1 MKNKGIKIGVVFLLL
16 FALLSVAGCQ
26 QEDVVIV
33 GAASGQPGPTSGQL
47 RISFAPVSSSASIK
61 LSPNITINDLSLS
74 ADMSFTVTNTDT
86 NATTVLTGVVID
98 ADPAF
103 THAEFDAN
111 GSALSTTRVS
121 LLIPYTLEPGNYK
134 VTAVTGSVKYPSSSG
149 TSVKDLSLARD
160 GDGLNITFT
169 IAAPELTPTPEP
181 TATPT
186 VEPTATPT
194 AEPTATPTAEPT
206 ATPTAEPTATP
217 TAEPTATPTAE
228 PTATPTAEPTAT
240 PTAEPTA
247 TPTAEPTATP
257 TAAPTAVPT
266 AVPTAT
272 PSPTNHPKT
281 GDDFAPALWLTLC
294 AGSLAALALLLKK
307 RHI

>member
-26 QEDVVIV
+26 YEDVVIV
-33 GAASGQPGPTSGQL
+33 GAESGQPGPTSGQL

-111 GSALSTTRVS
+111 GSALSTTRIS

-134 VTAVTGSVKYPSSSG
+134 VTGYVNYLSREGATSDKIRLSSDVS
-149 TSVKDLSLARD
+149 
-160 GDGLNITFT
+160 NTFT

-194 AEPTATPTAEPT
+194 V
-206 ATPTAEPTATP
+206 EPTATP

>member
-1 MKNKGIKIGVVFLLL
+1 MKNKGIKIGVVFILL

-26 QEDVVIV
+26 YEDVVIV
-33 GAASGQPGPTSGQL
+33 GAASGQPGPTKGQL
-47 RISFAPVSSSASIK
+47 RIGFTLFVSKGSSTQPSRD
-61 LSPNITINDLSLS
+61 ITINDLSLS
-74 ADMSFTVTNTDT
+74 ADTSFTVTNTDT
-86 NATTVLTGVVID
+86 NATTVLKDVVID
-98 ADPAF
+98 TDPTF
-103 THAEFDAN
+103 TYVNFDEDDDILPA
-111 GSALSTTRVS
+111 STRVS
-121 LLIPYTLEPGNYK
+121 ILISYTLEPGNYK

-149 TSVKDLSLARD
+149 TSVKDLSVARD
-160 GDGLNITFT
+160 GDGLNTTFT
-169 IAAPELTPTPEP
+169 IAAPELTPTPEPMATPTAEP

-206 ATPTAEPTATP
+206 ATPTT
-217 TAEPTATPTAE
+217 
-228 PTATPTAEPTAT
+228 EPTAT

>member
-1 MKNKGIKIGVVFLLL
+1 MKNKGIKIGVVFILL

-33 GAASGQPGPTSGQL
+33 GVEPGQPGPTSGQL

-134 VTAVTGSVKYPSSSG
+134 VTAVTGSINFLSHDKAGNDIAASHSLSS
-149 TSVKDLSLARD
+149 VSLANE
-160 GDGLNITFT
+160 GIKNTFT
-169 IAAPELTPTPEP
+169 IAVPELTPTP
-181 TATPT
+181 
-186 VEPTATPT
+186 
-194 AEPTATPTAEPT
+194 
-206 ATPTAEPTATP
+206 
-217 TAEPTATPTAE
+217 E

>member
-1 MKNKGIKIGVVFLLL
+1 MKNKGIKIGVVFILL

-26 QEDVVIV
+26 YEDVVIV
-33 GAASGQPGPTSGQL
+33 GAESGQPGPTSGQL
-47 RISFAPVSSSASIK
+47 RIGFVLIVSKGSSTQPSRD
-61 LSPNITINDLSLS
+61 ITINDLSLT
-74 ADMSFTVTNTDT
+74 DDTSFTVTNTDT
-86 NATTVLTGVVID
+86 GDTTVLTGAVID
-98 ADPAF
+98 TNPTF
-103 THAEFDAN
+103 TYVNFDEDDN
-111 GSALSTTRVS
+111 ILPDSTRVS
-121 LLIPYTLEPGNYK
+121 ILISYTLEPGNYE
-134 VTAVTGSVKYPSSSG
+134 VTDATGYVNY
-149 TSVKDLSLARD
+149 LSREGATRD
-160 GDGLNITFT
+160 KIRLSNNVSNTFT

-186 VEPTATPT
+186 V
-194 AEPTATPTAEPT
+194 EPT

-281 GDDFAPALWLTLC
+281 GDDFVPALWLTLC

>member
-1 MKNKGIKIGVVFLLL
+1 MKNKGIKIGVVFILL

-26 QEDVVIV
+26 YDDVVIV
-33 GAASGQPGPTSGQL
+33 GAESGQPGPTKGQL
-47 RISFAPVSSSASIK
+47 RIGFTLFVPKGNSTQPSRD
-61 LSPNITINDLSLS
+61 ITINDLSLS
-74 ADMSFTVTNTDT
+74 ADTSFTVTNTDT
-86 NATTVLTGVVID
+86 GDTTVLTGAVID
-98 ADPAF
+98 TDPTF
-103 THAEFDAN
+103 TYVNFDEDDDILPA
-111 GSALSTTRVS
+111 STRVS
-121 LLIPYTLEPGNYK
+121 ILISYTLEPGNYK

-149 TSVKDLSLARD
+149 TSVKDLSVARD
-160 GDGLNITFT
+160 GDGLNTTFT
-169 IAAPELTPTPEP
+169 IAAPELTPTPTPTVEP

-217 TAEPTATPTAE
+217 TA
-228 PTATPTAEPTAT
+228 
-240 PTAEPTA
+240 
-247 TPTAEPTATP
+247 
-257 TAAPTAVPT
+257 APTAVPT
-266 AVPTAT
+266 AAPTAT

>member
-33 GAASGQPGPTSGQL
+33 GVEPGQPGPTKGQL

-98 ADPAF
+98 VDPAF

-111 GSALSTTRVS
+111 GSALSTTRIS

-240 PTAEPTA
+240 PTA
-247 TPTAEPTATP
+247 
-257 TAAPTAVPT
+257 APTAVPT

>member
-1 MKNKGIKIGVVFLLL
+1 MKNKGIKIGVVFILL

-33 GAASGQPGPTSGQL
+33 GAESGQPGPTSGQL
-47 RISFAPVSSSASIK
+47 RIGFTLLVSKGASTQP
-61 LSPNITINDLSLS
+61 SRDITINNLSLS
-74 ADMSFTVTNTDT
+74 ADTSFTVTNTDT
-86 NATTVLTGVVID
+86 GDTTVLTGAVID
-98 ADPAF
+98 TDPTF
-103 THAEFDAN
+103 TYVNFDEDDDILPA
-111 GSALSTTRVS
+111 STRVS
-121 LLIPYTLEPGNYK
+121 ILIPYTLEPGNYK
-134 VTAVTGSVKYPSSSG
+134 VTAVTGSINFLSHDKAGNDIAASHSLSS
-149 TSVKDLSLARD
+149 VSLANE
-160 GDGLNITFT
+160 GIKNTFT
-169 IAAPELTPTPEP
+169 IAVPELTPTP
-181 TATPT
+181 
-186 VEPTATPT
+186 
-194 AEPTATPTAEPT
+194 EPT

>member
-1 MKNKGIKIGVVFLLL
+1 MKNKGIKIGVVFILL

-33 GAASGQPGPTSGQL
+33 GAESGQPGPTSGQL
-47 RISFAPVSSSASIK
+47 RISFAPVSSSASIE

-74 ADMSFTVTNTDT
+74 TDKSFTVTNTDT
-86 NATTVLTGVVID
+86 NATTVLTNVVID
-98 ADPAF
+98 TDPAF

-111 GSALSTTRVS
+111 GSALSTTRIS

-149 TSVKDLSLARD
+149 TSVKDLDVARD
-160 GDGLNITFT
+160 GDGLNTTFT

-186 VEPTATPT
+186 V
-194 AEPTATPTAEPT
+194 
-206 ATPTAEPTATP
+206 
-217 TAEPTATPTAE
+217 EPTATPTAE

>member
-1 MKNKGIKIGVVFLLL
+1 MKNKGIKIGVVFILL

-26 QEDVVIV
+26 YDDVVIV

-47 RISFAPVSSSASIK
+47 RISFAPVSSSASIE

-74 ADMSFTVTNTDT
+74 TDKSFTVTNTDT
-86 NATTVLTGVVID
+86 NATTVLTNVVID
-98 ADPAF
+98 TDPAF

-111 GSALSTTRVS
+111 GKALSTTRVS
-121 LLIPYTLEPGNYK
+121 LLVSYALEPGNYE
-134 VTAVTGSVKYPSSSG
+134 VTDVKGSINF
-149 TSVKDLSLARD
+149 LSLDNAGNDIAARSLLYL
-160 GDGLNITFT
+160 GKEENGIMNTFT
-169 IAAPELTPTPEP
+169 IAAPELTPTP
-181 TATPT
+181 
-186 VEPTATPT
+186 
-194 AEPTATPTAEPT
+194 EPT

-266 AVPTAT
+266 SVPTAT

>member
-1 MKNKGIKIGVVFLLL
+1 MKNKGIKIGVVFILL

-26 QEDVVIV
+26 YDDVVIV
-33 GAASGQPGPTSGQL
+33 GVEPGQPGPTSGQL

-111 GSALSTTRVS
+111 GSALSTTRIS

-149 TSVKDLSLARD
+149 TSVKDLSVARD

-206 ATPTAEPTATP
+206 ATPTT
-217 TAEPTATPTAE
+217 
-228 PTATPTAEPTAT
+228 EPTAT

>member
-26 QEDVVIV
+26 YEDVVIV
-33 GAASGQPGPTSGQL
+33 GVEPGQPGPTSGQL

-111 GSALSTTRVS
+111 GSALSTTRIS

-134 VTAVTGSVKYPSSSG
+134 VTAVTGSINFLSHDNAGNDIAASHSP
-149 TSVKDLSLARD
+149 SLANE
-160 GDGLNITFT
+160 GIKNTFT

-194 AEPTATPTAEPT
+194 AE
-206 ATPTAEPTATP
+206 
-217 TAEPTATPTAE
+217 
-228 PTATPTAEPTAT
+228 
-240 PTAEPTA
+240 
-247 TPTAEPTATP
+247 
-257 TAAPTAVPT
+257 PTAVPT

>member
-1 MKNKGIKIGVVFLLL
+1 MKNKGIKIGVVFILL

-33 GAASGQPGPTSGQL
+33 GAEPGQPGPTSGQL

-61 LSPNITINDLSLS
+61 LSQNITINDLSLS

-111 GSALSTTRVS
+111 GSALSTTRIS

-149 TSVKDLSLARD
+149 TSVKDLSVARD
-160 GDGLNITFT
+160 GDGLNTTFT

-186 VEPTATPT
+186 V
-194 AEPTATPTAEPT
+194 EPT

-294 AGSLAALALLLKK
+294 AGSFAALALLLKK

>member
-1 MKNKGIKIGVVFLLL
+1 MKNKGIKIGVVFILL

-47 RISFAPVSSSASIK
+47 RIGFTLLVSKGASTQP
-61 LSPNITINDLSLS
+61 SRDITINNLSLS
-74 ADMSFTVTNTDT
+74 ADTSFTVTNTDT
-86 NATTVLTGVVID
+86 GDTTVLTGAVID
-98 ADPAF
+98 TDPTF
-103 THAEFDAN
+103 TYVNFDEDDDILPA
-111 GSALSTTRVS
+111 STWVS
-121 LLIPYTLEPGNYK
+121 ILIPYTLEPGNYK
-134 VTAVTGSVKYPSSSG
+134 VTAVTGSINFLSHDKAGNDIAASHSP
-149 TSVKDLSLARD
+149 SLANE
-160 GDGLNITFT
+160 GIKNTFT

-186 VEPTATPT
+186 V
-194 AEPTATPTAEPT
+194 
-206 ATPTAEPTATP
+206 
-217 TAEPTATPTAE
+217 EPTATPTAE

>member
-1 MKNKGIKIGVVFLLL
+1 MKNKGIKIGVVFILL

-47 RISFAPVSSSASIK
+47 RISFAPVSSSASIE

-74 ADMSFTVTNTDT
+74 TDKSFTVTNTDT
-86 NATTVLTGVVID
+86 NATTVLTNVVID
-98 ADPAF
+98 TDPAF

-111 GSALSTTRVS
+111 GKALSTTRVS
-121 LLIPYTLEPGNYK
+121 LLVSYALEPGNYE
-134 VTAVTGSVKYPSSSG
+134 VTDVKGSINF
-149 TSVKDLSLARD
+149 LSLDNAGNDIAARSLLYL
-160 GDGLNITFT
+160 GKEENGIMNTFT
-169 IAAPELTPTPEP
+169 IAAPELTPTP
-181 TATPT
+181 
-186 VEPTATPT
+186 
-194 AEPTATPTAEPT
+194 EPT

>member
-1 MKNKGIKIGVVFLLL
+1 MKNKGIKIGVVFVLL

-26 QEDVVIV
+26 QDDVVIV

-47 RISFAPVSSSASIK
+47 RISFSPVVLASENQP
-61 LSPNITINDLSLS
+61 LPNITVNDLTLS
-74 ADMSFTVTNTDT
+74 DDTSFTVTNTDT
-86 NATTVLTGVVID
+86 NATTVLTIVMID
-98 ADPAF
+98 PTATYAQ
-103 THAEFDAN
+103 FDGDTLIA
-111 GSALSTTRVS
+111 SQVS
-121 LLIPYTLEPGNYK
+121 LLISYTLEPGNYE
-134 VTAVTGSVKYPSSSG
+134 VTAVTGSINFLSHDKAGNDIAASHSLSS
-149 TSVKDLSLARD
+149 VSLANE
-160 GDGLNITFT
+160 GIKNTFT

-206 ATPTAEPTATP
+206 ATPTAEPTAT
-217 TAEPTATPTAE
+217 
-228 PTATPTAEPTAT
+228 PTAT

>member
-1 MKNKGIKIGVVFLLL
+1 MKNKGIKIGVVFILL

-26 QEDVVIV
+26 YDDVVIV
-33 GAASGQPGPTSGQL
+33 GAASGQPGPTKGQL
-47 RISFAPVSSSASIK
+47 RIGFTLFVSKGSSTQPSRD
-61 LSPNITINDLSLS
+61 ITINDLSLS
-74 ADMSFTVTNTDT
+74 ADTSFTVTNTDT
-86 NATTVLTGVVID
+86 GDTTVLTGAVID
-98 ADPAF
+98 TDPTF
-103 THAEFDAN
+103 TYVNFDEN
-111 GSALSTTRVS
+111 DDILPDSTRVS
-121 LLIPYTLEPGNYK
+121 ILISYTLEPGNYE
-134 VTAVTGSVKYPSSSG
+134 VTDATGYVNY
-149 TSVKDLSLARD
+149 LSREGATRD
-160 GDGLNITFT
+160 KIRLSNNVSNTFT
-169 IAAPELTPTPEP
+169 IAALTPTPEP

-186 VEPTATPT
+186 V
-194 AEPTATPTAEPT
+194 
-206 ATPTAEPTATP
+206 
-217 TAEPTATPTAE
+217 E

-281 GDDFAPALWLTLC
+281 GDDFAPVLWLTLC
-294 AGSLAALALLLKK
+294 AGSLAALALFLKK

>member
-1 MKNKGIKIGVVFLLL
+1 MKNKGIKIGVVFILL

-33 GAASGQPGPTSGQL
+33 GAASGQPGPTKGQL
-47 RISFAPVSSSASIK
+47 RIGFTLFVSKGSSTQPSRD
-61 LSPNITINDLSLS
+61 ITINDLSLS
-74 ADMSFTVTNTDT
+74 ADTSFTVTNTDT

-98 ADPAF
+98 TDPAF

-149 TSVKDLSLARD
+149 TSVKDLSVARD
-160 GDGLNITFT
+160 GDGLNTTFT

-186 VEPTATPT
+186 V
-194 AEPTATPTAEPT
+194 
-206 ATPTAEPTATP
+206 
-217 TAEPTATPTAE
+217 EPTATPTAE

>member
-1 MKNKGIKIGVVFLLL
+1 MKNKGIKIGVVFILL

-33 GAASGQPGPTSGQL
+33 GVEPGQPGPTSGQL

-86 NATTVLTGVVID
+86 NATTVRTGVVID

-111 GSALSTTRVS
+111 GSALSTTRIS

-134 VTAVTGSVKYPSSSG
+134 VTAVTGSINF
-149 TSVKDLSLARD
+149 LSLDKAGND
-160 GDGLNITFT
+160 IAASHSLSSLPLDKEGIKNTFT

-181 TATPT
+181 A
-186 VEPTATPT
+186 ATPT

-206 ATPTAEPTATP
+206 ATPTAEPTSTP

-228 PTATPTAEPTAT
+228 PTATPTAES
-240 PTAEPTA
+240 
-247 TPTAEPTATP
+247 TATP

>member
-1 MKNKGIKIGVVFLLL
+1 MKNKGIKIGVVFILL

-33 GAASGQPGPTSGQL
+33 GAEPGQPGPTSGQL

-86 NATTVLTGVVID
+86 NATAVLTGVVID

-111 GSALSTTRVS
+111 GSALSTTRIS
-121 LLIPYTLEPGNYK
+121 LLIPYTLEPGNYE

-149 TSVKDLSLARD
+149 TSVENLRLARD
-160 GDGLNITFT
+160 GDGLNTTFT
-169 IAAPELTPTPEP
+169 IAAPELTPTPEPAATPTVEP

-217 TAEPTATPTAE
+217 TAEPTATPT
-228 PTATPTAEPTAT
+228 T
-240 PTAEPTA
+240 
-247 TPTAEPTATP
+247 EPTATP

-294 AGSLAALALLLKK
+294 AGSFAALALLLKK

>member
-1 MKNKGIKIGVVFLLL
+1 MKNKGIKIGVVFILL

-47 RISFAPVSSSASIK
+47 RIGFTLLVSKGASTQP
-61 LSPNITINDLSLS
+61 SRNITINDLSLS
-74 ADMSFTVTNTDT
+74 ADTSFTVTNTDT
-86 NATTVLTGVVID
+86 NATTVLTNVAID
-98 ADPAF
+98 TDPAF
-103 THAEFDAN
+103 THVEFDAN
-111 GSALSTTRVS
+111 GKALSTTRVS
-121 LLIPYTLEPGNYK
+121 LLVSYALEPGNYE
-134 VTAVTGSVKYPSSSG
+134 VTAVTGSINF
-149 TSVKDLSLARD
+149 LSLDNAGND
-160 GDGLNITFT
+160 IAASHSPSLAKEGIKNTFT

-217 TAEPTATPTAE
+217 TAEPTAI
-228 PTATPTAEPTAT
+228 
-240 PTAEPTA
+240 
-247 TPTAEPTATP
+247 PTAEPTATP

-281 GDDFAPALWLTLC
+281 DDDFAPALWLTLC

>member
-1 MKNKGIKIGVVFLLL
+1 MKNKGIKIGVVFILL

-26 QEDVVIV
+26 YDDVVIV
-33 GAASGQPGPTSGQL
+33 GAESGQPGPTSGQL

-121 LLIPYTLEPGNYK
+121 LLIPYTLEPGNYE

-149 TSVKDLSLARD
+149 TSVENLHLARD
-160 GDGLNITFT
+160 GDGLNTTFT
-169 IAAPELTPTPEP
+169 IAAPELTPTPEPAATPTVEP

-217 TAEPTATPTAE
+217 TAEPTATPT
-228 PTATPTAEPTAT
+228 T
-240 PTAEPTA
+240 
-247 TPTAEPTATP
+247 EPTATP

>member
-1 MKNKGIKIGVVFLLL
+1 MKNKGIKIGVVFILL

-26 QEDVVIV
+26 QDDVVIV
-33 GAASGQPGPTSGQL
+33 GAESGQPGPTKGQL
-47 RISFAPVSSSASIK
+47 RISFSPVGSSITAIV
-61 LSPNITINDLSLS
+61 SPNITINNLSLS
-74 ADMSFTVTNTDT
+74 TDMSFTVTNTDT
-86 NATTVLTGVVID
+86 NATTVLKDVVID
-98 ADPAF
+98 TDPTF

-111 GSALSTTRVS
+111 GSVLSTTRVS
-121 LLIPYTLEPGNYK
+121 LLVSYALEPGNYE
-134 VTAVTGSVKYPSSSG
+134 VTAVTGSINF
-149 TSVKDLSLARD
+149 LSLDKAGNDIAASNRLYLAKEEN
-160 GDGLNITFT
+160 GIMNTFT
-169 IAAPELTPTPEP
+169 IAVPELTPTPEP

-186 VEPTATPT
+186 V
-194 AEPTATPTAEPT
+194 
-206 ATPTAEPTATP
+206 EPTATP

>member
-1 MKNKGIKIGVVFLLL
+1 MKNKGIKIGVVFILL

-26 QEDVVIV
+26 YDDVVIV
-33 GAASGQPGPTSGQL
+33 GAASGQPGPTKGQL
-47 RISFAPVSSSASIK
+47 RIGFTLFVSKGSSTQPSRD
-61 LSPNITINDLSLS
+61 ITINDLSLS
-74 ADMSFTVTNTDT
+74 ADTSFTVTNTDT
-86 NATTVLTGVVID
+86 NATTVLKDVVID
-98 ADPAF
+98 TDPTF
-103 THAEFDAN
+103 TYVRFDSN
-111 GSALSTTRVS
+111 GDMEAVRVS
-121 LLIPYTLEPGNYK
+121 LLISYTLEPGNYK

-149 TSVKDLSLARD
+149 TSVKDLSVARD
-160 GDGLNITFT
+160 GDGLNTTFT

-181 TATPT
+181 AATPT

-194 AEPTATPTAEPT
+194 V
-206 ATPTAEPTATP
+206 EPTATP

>member
-26 QEDVVIV
+26 QDDVVIV

-47 RISFAPVSSSASIK
+47 RISFSPKGSALETS

-74 ADMSFTVTNTDT
+74 ADTSFTVTNANGDETILTDVT
-86 NATTVLTGVVID
+86 ID
-98 ADPAF
+98 TDPTF
-103 THAEFDAN
+103 THAEFAN
-111 GSALSTTRVS
+111 GETLPTTRVS
-121 LLIPYTLEPGNYK
+121 LLISYTLEPGNYHVTK
-134 VTAVTGSVKYPSSSG
+134 VKGLINY
-149 TSVKDLSLARD
+149 LSLDDAGND
-160 GDGLNITFT
+160 KAASIKLYLAEEENGITNTFT

-181 TATPT
+181 AATPT

-194 AEPTATPTAEPT
+194 V
-206 ATPTAEPTATP
+206 EPTATP

>member
-26 QEDVVIV
+26 YDDVVIV
-33 GAASGQPGPTSGQL
+33 GAESGQPGPTKGQL
-47 RISFAPVSSSASIK
+47 RIGFTLFVSKGSSAQPSRD
-61 LSPNITINDLSLS
+61 ITINNLSLS
-74 ADMSFTVTNTDT
+74 ADTSFTVTNTDT
-86 NATTVLTGVVID
+86 SDTTVLTGAVID
-98 ADPAF
+98 TDPTF
-103 THAEFDAN
+103 TYVNFDEDDDILPA
-111 GSALSTTRVS
+111 STRVS
-121 LLIPYTLEPGNYK
+121 ILIPYTLEPGNYK
-134 VTAVTGSVKYPSSSG
+134 VTAVTGSINFLSHDNAGNDIAASHSLSS
-149 TSVKDLSLARD
+149 VSLANE
-160 GDGLNITFT
+160 GIKNTFT
-169 IAAPELTPTPEP
+169 IAVPELTPTPEP

-186 VEPTATPT
+186 V
-194 AEPTATPTAEPT
+194 
-206 ATPTAEPTATP
+206 
-217 TAEPTATPTAE
+217 E

>member
-1 MKNKGIKIGVVFLLL
+1 MKNKGIKIGVVFILL

-33 GAASGQPGPTSGQL
+33 GAEPGQPGPTSGQL

-86 NATTVLTGVVID
+86 NATTVLKDVVID
-98 ADPAF
+98 TDPTF

-111 GSALSTTRVS
+111 GSVLSTTRVS
-121 LLIPYTLEPGNYK
+121 LLVSYALEPGNYE
-134 VTAVTGSVKYPSSSG
+134 VTAVTGSINF
-149 TSVKDLSLARD
+149 LSLDDAGNDIAASQRLD
-160 GDGLNITFT
+160 LAKEENGIMNTFT
-169 IAAPELTPTPEP
+169 IAVPELIPTPEP

-186 VEPTATPT
+186 V
-194 AEPTATPTAEPT
+194 
-206 ATPTAEPTATP
+206 
-217 TAEPTATPTAE
+217 EPTATPTAE

>member
-1 MKNKGIKIGVVFLLL
+1 MKNKGIKIGVVFILL

-33 GAASGQPGPTSGQL
+33 GAESGQPGPTSGQL

-74 ADMSFTVTNTDT
+74 TDKSFTVTNTDT
-86 NATTVLTGVVID
+86 GDTTVLTGAVID
-98 ADPAF
+98 TNPTF
-103 THAEFDAN
+103 TYANFD
-111 GSALSTTRVS
+111 GDDDILPDSTRVS
-121 LLIPYTLEPGNYK
+121 ILIPYTLEPGNYK

-160 GDGLNITFT
+160 GDGLNTTFT
-169 IAAPELTPTPEP
+169 IAAPELTPTPES

-240 PTAEPTA
+240 PTA
-247 TPTAEPTATP
+247 
-257 TAAPTAVPT
+257 APTTVPT

>member
-1 MKNKGIKIGVVFLLL
+1 MKNKGIKIGVVFVLL

-33 GAASGQPGPTSGQL
+33 GAESGQPGPTSGQL
-47 RISFAPVSSSASIK
+47 RISFSPVGSSVVIIV
-61 LSPNITINDLSLS
+61 SPNITISNLSLS
-74 ADMSFTVTNTDT
+74 ADTSFTVTNTDT
-86 NATTVLTGVVID
+86 NATTVLKDVVID
-98 ADPAF
+98 TDPTF

-111 GSALSTTRVS
+111 GSVLSTTRVS
-121 LLIPYTLEPGNYK
+121 LLVSYALEPGNYK
-134 VTAVTGSVKYPSSSG
+134 VTAVTGSINF
-149 TSVKDLSLARD
+149 LSLDKAGNDIAASNRLYLAKEEN
-160 GDGLNITFT
+160 GIMNTFT

-186 VEPTATPT
+186 V
-194 AEPTATPTAEPT
+194 EPT

-281 GDDFAPALWLTLC
+281 GDNFAPALWLTLC

>member
-26 QEDVVIV
+26 QDDVVIV
-33 GAASGQPGPTSGQL
+33 GAESGQPGPTSGQL
-47 RISFAPVSSSASIK
+47 RIGFAPLVSKGDSAQPSR
-61 LSPNITINDLSLS
+61 NITINDLSLS
-74 ADMSFTVTNTDT
+74 SDTSFTVTNTDT
-86 NATTVLTGVVID
+86 GDTTVLTGAVID
-98 ADPAF
+98 TDPTF
-103 THAEFDAN
+103 TYVRFDSN
-111 GSALSTTRVS
+111 GDMEAVRVS
-121 LLIPYTLEPGNYK
+121 LLISYTLEPGNYK
-134 VTAVTGSVKYPSSSG
+134 VTAVTGSINFLSHDNAGNDIAASHSP
-149 TSVKDLSLARD
+149 SLANE
-160 GDGLNITFT
+160 GIKNTFT

-181 TATPT
+181 AATPT

-194 AEPTATPTAEPT
+194 V
-206 ATPTAEPTATP
+206 EPTATP

-281 GDDFAPALWLTLC
+281 GDDFSPALWLTLC

>member
-1 MKNKGIKIGVVFLLL
+1 MKNKGIKIGVVFILL

-33 GAASGQPGPTSGQL
+33 GAESGQPGPTSGQL
-47 RISFAPVSSSASIK
+47 RISFAPVSSSASIE

-74 ADMSFTVTNTDT
+74 TDKSFTVTNTDT
-86 NATTVLTGVVID
+86 NATTVLTNVVID
-98 ADPAF
+98 TDPAF

-111 GSALSTTRVS
+111 GKALSTTRVS
-121 LLIPYTLEPGNYK
+121 LLVSYALEPGNYE
-134 VTAVTGSVKYPSSSG
+134 VTDVKGSINF
-149 TSVKDLSLARD
+149 LSLDNAGNDIAARSLLYL
-160 GDGLNITFT
+160 GKEENGIMNTFT
-169 IAAPELTPTPEP
+169 IAPPELTPTP
-181 TATPT
+181 
-186 VEPTATPT
+186 
-194 AEPTATPTAEPT
+194 EPTATPTAEPT

>member
-1 MKNKGIKIGVVFLLL
+1 MKNKGIKIGVVFILL

-26 QEDVVIV
+26 YDDVVIV
-33 GAASGQPGPTSGQL
+33 GAASGQPGPTKGQL
-47 RISFAPVSSSASIK
+47 RIGFTLFVSKGSGAQPSRD
-61 LSPNITINDLSLS
+61 ITINNLSLS
-74 ADMSFTVTNTDT
+74 ADTSFTVTNTDT

-149 TSVKDLSLARD
+149 TSVKDLSVARD
-160 GDGLNITFT
+160 GDGLNTTFT

-186 VEPTATPT
+186 V
-194 AEPTATPTAEPT
+194 
-206 ATPTAEPTATP
+206 EPTATP

>member
-1 MKNKGIKIGVVFLLL
+1 MKNKGIKIGVVFILL

-26 QEDVVIV
+26 YDDVVIV
-33 GAASGQPGPTSGQL
+33 GAASGQPGPTKGQL
-47 RISFAPVSSSASIK
+47 RIGFTLFVSKGSSTQPSRD
-61 LSPNITINDLSLS
+61 ITINDLSLS
-74 ADMSFTVTNTDT
+74 ADTSFTVTNTDT
-86 NATTVLTGVVID
+86 GDTTVLTGAVID
-98 ADPAF
+98 TDPTF
-103 THAEFDAN
+103 TYVNFDEDDDILPA
-111 GSALSTTRVS
+111 STRVS
-121 LLIPYTLEPGNYK
+121 LLVSYALEPGNYE
-134 VTAVTGSVKYPSSSG
+134 VTAVTGSINFLSHDNAGNDIAASHSP
-149 TSVKDLSLARD
+149 SLAKE
-160 GDGLNITFT
+160 GIKNTFT

-186 VEPTATPT
+186 V
-194 AEPTATPTAEPT
+194 
-206 ATPTAEPTATP
+206 EPTATP

>member
-1 MKNKGIKIGVVFLLL
+1 MKNKGIKIGVVFILL

-26 QEDVVIV
+26 YDDVVIV
-33 GAASGQPGPTSGQL
+33 GAASGQPGPTKGQL
-47 RISFAPVSSSASIK
+47 RIGFVLIVSKGSSTQPSRD
-61 LSPNITINDLSLS
+61 ITINDLSLS
-74 ADMSFTVTNTDT
+74 ADTSFTVTNTDT
-86 NATTVLTGVVID
+86 GDTTVLTGAVID
-98 ADPAF
+98 TNPTF
-103 THAEFDAN
+103 TYVNFDEDDN
-111 GSALSTTRVS
+111 ILPDSTRVS
-121 LLIPYTLEPGNYK
+121 ILISYTLEPGNYE
-134 VTAVTGSVKYPSSSG
+134 VTDATGYVNYLSREG
-149 TSVKDLSLARD
+149 ATSDKIRLYSNVS
-160 GDGLNITFT
+160 NTFT
-169 IAAPELTPTPEP
+169 IAVPELTPTPEP
-181 TATPT
+181 AATPT
-186 VEPTATPT
+186 V
-194 AEPTATPTAEPT
+194 
-206 ATPTAEPTATP
+206 
-217 TAEPTATPTAE
+217 E

-266 AVPTAT
+266 AAPTAT

>member
-26 QEDVVIV
+26 YDDVVIV

-47 RISFAPVSSSASIK
+47 RIGFTPLVSKGASTQP
-61 LSPNITINDLSLS
+61 SRNITINDLSLT
-74 ADMSFTVTNTDT
+74 DDTSFTVTNTDT
-86 NATTVLTGVVID
+86 GDTTVLTGAVID
-98 ADPAF
+98 TNPTF
-103 THAEFDAN
+103 TYVNFDEDDN
-111 GSALSTTRVS
+111 ILPDSTRVS
-121 LLIPYTLEPGNYK
+121 ILISYTLEPGNYE
-134 VTAVTGSVKYPSSSG
+134 VTDATGYVNY
-149 TSVKDLSLARD
+149 LSREGATRD
-160 GDGLNITFT
+160 KIRLSNNVSNTFT

-186 VEPTATPT
+186 V
-194 AEPTATPTAEPT
+194 
-206 ATPTAEPTATP
+206 EPTATP

-281 GDDFAPALWLTLC
+281 GDDFAPTLWLTLC

>member
-1 MKNKGIKIGVVFLLL
+1 MKNKGIKIGVVFVLL

-26 QEDVVIV
+26 QDDVVIV
-33 GAASGQPGPTSGQL
+33 GAASGQPGPTKGQL
-47 RISFAPVSSSASIK
+47 RISFSPVESSGT
-61 LSPNITINDLSLS
+61 LTVSPNITINDLSLS
-74 ADMSFTVTNTDT
+74 ADISFTVTNTDT
-86 NATTVLTGVVID
+86 NATTVLKDVVID
-98 ADPAF
+98 TDPTF

-111 GSALSTTRVS
+111 GSALSTTRIS

-134 VTAVTGSVKYPSSSG
+134 VTAVTGSINFL
-149 TSVKDLSLARD
+149 SVDQKTGNDKAASRRLDLAKEEN
-160 GDGLNITFT
+160 GIMNTFT
-169 IAAPELTPTPEP
+169 IAAPELTPTP
-181 TATPT
+181 TPT

-194 AEPTATPTAEPT
+194 V
-206 ATPTAEPTATP
+206 EPTATP